1 MTVHQ
6 LRINAVILLI
16 CALEAIEFGQL
27 AAAERLSVRAAQY
40 DAEADMIEA
49 SERQDAAT
57 LAKGLRQCLNFDLDV
72 SQ

>member
-49 SERQDAAT
+49 SERRTQPH
-57 LAKGLRQCLNFDLDV
+57 
-72 SQ
+72 